1 MLYLVATPIG
11 NLGDVSVRALE
22 VLKAVDLIAA
32 EDTRHTARLLQRYE
46 ITTRQMSFHEH
57 NEERAVEK
65 IVEVLRQ
72 GRSVALVSDAGTPG
86 ISDPGFVLVRACIDA
101 GLELTMVPGAS
112 ALVEAL
118 VLSGLPSHAFTF
130 RGFPPRR
137 PGRRRRFLEVDRA
150 SPHTLIFYESVHR
163 IGDLLEDARLVYGD
177 RRAALANDL
186 TKKFES
192 VQRGTLS
199 ELAARLKDAPARGEF
214 VLVVEGA
221 GEGAAADA
229 ERDADDPRDPDES
242 RDRPTPPADDETD
255 EP

>member
-11 NLGDVSVRALE
+11 NLGDISVRALDA
-22 VLKAVDLIAA
+22 LRTVDLIAA

-46 ITTRQMSFHEH
+46 ISARQMSFHEH

-65 IVEVLRQ
+65 ILDLLRQ

-86 ISDPGFVLVRACIDA
+86 ISDPGFVLVRACIEA
-101 GLELTMVPGAS
+101 GLELTMIPGPS
-112 ALVEAL
+112 ALIMAL

-150 SPHTLIFYESVHR
+150 SPHTLIFYESCHR
-163 IGDLLEDARLVYGD
+163 IGDLVEDAQTVYGD

-186 TKKFES
+186 TKKFEA
-192 VQRGTLS
+192 VLRGPLS
-199 ELAARLKDAPARGEF
+199 ELANRVKEKPARGEY

-221 GEGAAADA
+221 AAADGEVA
-229 ERDADDPRDPDES
+229 DADEAPEPAGADDPTERGPHDE
-242 RDRPTPPADDETD
+242 ETD
-255 EP
+255 TR